1 MILAIDTALN
11 ACSVAIVR
19 GVEVLAHTSE
29 AMDRGQAE
37 RITPMARDVA
47 TRAGIAFREIERIAV
62 TTGPG
67 SFTGVRVGLAFA
79 RGLALALKAP
89 CVGISTLEALA
100 LERGASGARAGWVS
114 TPGASYGALYL
125 DGDARVAPQ
134 RFSSPDAGR
143 AAFAS
148 AAPEMAIA
156 FRGPG
161 ADLFGGGDIFSIESV
176 VSPDVVALAAIA
188 ALRDPQ
194 RHPPAPLYLRAPDA
208 RPAEAP

>member
-19 GVEVLAHTSE
+19 GDAVLAHTSE

-37 RITPMARDVA
+37 RIAPMARDA
-47 TRAGIAFREIERIAV
+47 AAQAGVAFRAIERIAV

-79 RGLALALKAP
+79 RGLALALKVP

-134 RFSSPDAGR
+134 RFASSDLGR

-148 AAPEMAIA
+148 AAQDMAIA
-156 FRGPG
+156 VRGPG
-161 ADLFGGGDIFSIESV
+161 ADRFGETDRFFVDAAI
-176 VSPDVVALAAIA
+176 SPDAAALAAMSA
-188 ALRDPQ
+188 QRDPL